1 MAHRDRIARFVVN
14 RFAGVQDRLLDAV
27 DRAPARFQLQ
37 RIDRL
42 ALRLGPGEREFLV
55 GQAQRIG
62 AGSGDGSPTR

>member
-14 RFAGVQDRLLDAV
+14 RFAGIEDGLHHAV
-27 DRAPARFQLQ
+27 DRAPARFQFQ

-42 ALRLGPGEREFLV
+42 ALRLGPGQREILV